1 MLEATFFEHIFFCY
15 IKKPIFDGPC
25 GEFNYKW
32 DEFQQLLIN
41 LFGNQTEP
49 PNVPRKYIA
58 DALVEIG
65 IIETNENYTP
75 DSMLNWRAKL
85 QNRLYIMSE
94 MRITRKLNKGIYC
107 STVM

>member
-1 MLEATFFEHIFFCY
+1 MNTFFLLYKEN
-15 IKKPIFDGPC
+15 IFDGPR

-65 IIETNENYTP
+65 ICEMNENYMP

-85 QNRLYIMSE
+85 QNWLCIMSK